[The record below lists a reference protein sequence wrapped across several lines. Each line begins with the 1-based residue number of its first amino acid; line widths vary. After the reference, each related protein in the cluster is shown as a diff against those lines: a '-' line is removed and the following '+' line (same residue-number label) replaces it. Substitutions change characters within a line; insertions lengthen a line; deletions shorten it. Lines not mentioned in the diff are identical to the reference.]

1 MRIIGVAIALFL
13 GVAAGVQAEPSLT
26 FSTSQIYHGE
36 IVYIRGTGFT
46 PNGPVLSHL
55 IRPDQTEYPEEAMKA
70 NAKGEVI
77 HQITIVPHTFGS
89 YELLIE
95 DVTLGASASQRFLMV
110 PTTFDKP
117 VKTQA
122 ANLPA
127 TFGGVWTGTVSG
139 QRAPSPPADAL
150 VTLTGGRIGAVVG
163 TVAYPADNCGGEL
176 WLVSASPASIQLG
189 EVIRYGQARCNGRAL
204 LTLTHGR
211 DGLVSM
217 VWRDITGA
225 GAAQGTLKKRSE

>member
-1 MRIIGVAIALFL
+1 MRTAALGVALLLA
-13 GVAAGVQAEPSLT
+13 VAAGVQAEPSLT

-95 DVTLGASASQRFLMV
+95 DVTLGAAASQRFLMV

-117 VKTQA
+117 VKTEA

-127 TFGGVWTGTVSG
+127 TFGGVWTGTVRG
-139 QRAPSPPADAL
+139 PRTPPQPADAL
-150 VTLTGGRIGAVVG
+150 ITLAGGRIGAVVG
-163 TVAYPADNCGGEL
+163 TVAYPADTCGGEL
-176 WLVSASPASIQLG
+176 WLVSASADSIQLG
-189 EVIRYGQARCNGRAL
+189 EVIRYGQERCNGRAL
-204 LTLTHGR
+204 VTLTR
-211 DGLVSM
+211 EKDSSVSM

-225 GAAQGTLKKRSE
+225 GSARGTLKKRSE